1 MPTLELRSQPL
12 PARQR
17 RRSARLWLG
26 VHVEPIVGVHLVGGV
41 NLAASSAAPACR
53 GCVYRMSDAFMGARA
68 GVIVSAGTTSIAD
81 RVGLI
86 AIRT

>member
-1 MPTLELRSQPL
+1 
-12 PARQR
+12 
-17 RRSARLWLG
+17 
-26 VHVEPIVGVHLVGGV
+26 
-41 NLAASSAAPACR
+41 
-53 GCVYRMSDAFMGARA
+53 MSDVFMGARA